1 MNHFWKLHKKKKQQ
15 KQLEREKQ
23 GFVPTGF
30 PPTPV
35 SSPKKGAK
43 AVCSSFTATKAY
55 LKQTLKAEADK
66 MNGLEPKKPRPPRCH
81 YCLRDSHLP
90 NNCWSVDPWRCPE
103 WFLRKWIQNV
113 RPTPREPSRGTI
125 ESWGE
130 GNWAKNI
137 QYEVLHHEFHY
148 LVTVLEKRI
157 ELGTA
162 CETLV
167 REDDILDTIPD
178 NLTANPAQSKR
189 ARFARMMYQSN
200 FTSK

>member
-1 MNHFWKLHKKKKQQ
+1 MNHFWKLHKKKRQQ

-103 WFLRKWIQNV
+103 WFLRKWIKNV
-113 RPTPREPSRGTI
+113 RPTPREPSRATLQ
-125 ESWGE
+125 SWGR
-130 GNWAKNI
+130 GIGLKTYSMKYCITSFITWSLFWRKGLNW
-137 QYEVLHHEFHY
+137 ELHVKPSYVKMISWTQF
-148 LVTVLEKRI
+148 
-157 ELGTA
+157 
-162 CETLV
+162 
-167 REDDILDTIPD
+167 
-178 NLTANPAQSKR
+178 LT
-189 ARFARMMYQSN
+189 
-200 FTSK
+200 T